1 MFWLINE
8 IKLIVLSCSTLRYRR
23 LYIEVVLVCSG
34 CIVSFGTVLVLKY
47 TWFVPCTKVLVLSVY
62 LGSTGNFNTPSQ
74 NTRTTGWFS
83 VRNEEFAAWVLVRE
97 NAVNY
102 FRVGRMGA
110 FFDGGWNHGVCW
122 GNRLRFRLRGSKL
135 Y

>member
-1 MFWLINE
+1 MCDL
-8 IKLIVLSCSTLRYRR
+8 
-23 LYIEVVLVCSG
+23 VVLYLLD
-34 CIVSFGTVLVLKY
+34 TVLVLKY
-47 TWFVPCTKVLVLSVY
+47 TWIVPCSKVLVPSVY

-83 VRNEEFAAWVLVRE
+83 VRNEEFEAWVLLRG

-102 FRVGRMGA
+102 FREGRMGA
-110 FFDGGWNHGVCW
+110 FSDDGWNHGVCLD
-122 GNRLRFRLRGSKL
+122 NRLRFQRPGSML

>member
-1 MFWLINE
+1 M
-8 IKLIVLSCSTLRYRR
+8 R
-23 LYIEVVLVCSG
+23 VLVALYLWD
-34 CIVSFGTVLVLKY
+34 TVLVLKY
-47 TWFVPCTKVLVLSVY
+47 TWFVPCTKVLVPSVY
-62 LGSTGNFNTPSQ
+62 LGSTGIYNTPSQ

-83 VRNEEFAAWVLVRE
+83 VRNEVFEAWVLVRE

-135 Y
+135 YQNNRYVLDHMRRNISSP